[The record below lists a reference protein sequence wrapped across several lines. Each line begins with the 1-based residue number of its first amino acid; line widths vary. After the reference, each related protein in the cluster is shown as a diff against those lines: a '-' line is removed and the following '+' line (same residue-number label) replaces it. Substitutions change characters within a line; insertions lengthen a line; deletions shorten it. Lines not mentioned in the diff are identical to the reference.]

1 MQTVK
6 AEATLIPDDP
16 SCGGGSELV
25 SFHRRNG
32 SDFPIVECESDI
44 MKSFGIPY
52 GSFDPDW
59 DIFIF
64 EREGM
69 KLRLVAEKHGFVLSD
84 IRLV

>member
-1 MQTVK
+1 
-6 AEATLIPDDP
+6 
-16 SCGGGSELV
+16 
-25 SFHRRNG
+25 
-32 SDFPIVECESDI
+32 